1 MREKESYLIRKIK
14 DGDKNAFEDIFNEYY
29 TRLTNYAFG
38 LVSDL
43 NVAEDLVEDIFFF
56 IWDNRNIIR
65 VQHSLKAYLYKIT
78 HNKCLDYLRKEK
90 VRLKYIKET
99 MERQKEEVD
108 ENILFANQFQPDIFS
123 DEMDYKLTLAIE
135 SLPEQAKKIFIM
147 KRFDNLSY
155 AEISKK
161 LNISEN
167 TIRKQMSRSLQKI
180 RKTLLG

>member
-1 MREKESYLIRKIK
+1 MREKEIYLIKKIK
-14 DGDKNAFEDIFNEYY
+14 DGDKNAFENIFNEYF

-56 IWDNRNIIR
+56 IWDNHNIIR
-65 VQHSLKAYLYKIT
+65 VQHSLNAYLYKIT
-78 HNKCLDYLRKEK
+78 HNKCLDYLKKEK

-108 ENILFANQFQPDIFS
+108 ESISFTYHYQPDIFS
-123 DEMDYKLTLAIE
+123 DEMDYKLNQAIE

-147 KRFDNLSY
+147 KRFENYSY
-155 AEISKK
+155 AEISKI
-161 LNISEN
+161 LQISEN

-180 RKTLLG
+180 RNTLLG